1 MCIRDS
7 VLEKFL
13 RDSNY
18 HNPGHVLDYWRDHS
32 ITECEIN
39 NKNGKMCSDGKKRLR
54 TFSVYH
60 YYKCNQTAEK
70 KPIIRIK
77 IDKIK
82 ELLEFAAEQDEPKT

>member
-1 MCIRDS
+1 MCNPIPIVRS
-7 VLEKFL
+7 GWIL
-13 RDSNY
+13 R
-18 HNPGHVLDYWRDHS
+18 HA
-32 ITECEIN
+32 
-39 NKNGKMCSDGKKRLR
+39 LR

-82 ELLEFAAEQDEPKT
+82 ELLEFKVEQDEPKT